1 MNDIKLL
8 EKTEV
13 ITQHSDFTIE
23 IYFNKQRKGQLDTHP
38 IYQRDFLNDKK
49 SVKTN

>member
-1 MNDIKLL
+1 MNDVNLL
-8 EKTEV
+8 ERQEV
-13 ITQHSDFTIE
+13 ITEHKDLTIE

-49 SVKTN
+49 RRQN